1 MSKSNKTNIQ
11 DLQIQNLQYDR
22 EMVKKYLNKVCDGVI
37 TIYDANKLQ
46 FQFVEQLQV
55 QKLILVKCKGIN
67 FTKVPCNITKFE
79 ASNCNIESITGIKQM
94 MGLQQLNLSSNF
106 ISDISEL
113 KFMVKLQKLF
123 LSSNKLIHLRP
134 LSSLYSLLQLDAR
147 KNDIFDINGLRNLN
161 ITNLNLQCNKICE
174 ISALS
179 TLQSLEALNLSYN
192 QIVSVRP
199 LKFCRFRSLDVSK
212 NLITD
217 IIDLNQCIYFKDFI
231 RSNQKVP
238 TPFQISFS
246 NRVQSINSSR
256 AKVNQIKRANHK
268 TRSLKTNLKKH
279 IQEQVEF
286 GAETHINYLKRVNV
300 LITEEVTQ

>member
-1 MSKSNKTNIQ
+1 MSKSNKTNKQ
-11 DLQIQNLQYDR
+11 DLQMQNLQYDR
-22 EMVKKYLNKVCDGVI
+22 EMVKKYLNKVCDGVL

-55 QKLILVKCKGIN
+55 QKLILVKCKCIN

-79 ASNCNIESITGIKQM
+79 ASNCSIESITGIQQM
-94 MGLQQLNLSSNF
+94 TGLQQLNLSSNL

-123 LSSNKLIHLRP
+123 LSSNKLTHLHP
-134 LSSLYSLLQLDAR
+134 LSSLYSLQQLDAR
-147 KNDIFDINGLRNLN
+147 KNDIFDINGLMNLS

-174 ISALS
+174 LSALS
-179 TLQSLEALNLSYN
+179 TLQSLEVLNLSQN
-192 QIVSVRP
+192 LIVSVLP
-199 LKFCRFRSLDVSK
+199 LKFCRIRSLDVSK

-217 IIDLNQCIYFKDFI
+217 ITDLNQCIYFKDYI

-238 TPFQISFS
+238 TLFQIAFS
-246 NRVQSINSSR
+246 NRVQSINSSSTQI
-256 AKVNQIKRANHK
+256 NQIKRAYHK
-268 TRSLKTNLKKH
+268 IRSIKTNLKKH
-279 IQEQVEF
+279 IRERVEF
-286 GAETHINYLKRVNV
+286 GAETHINYLKRINV